1 MLDRSRSGSSH
12 RGSIRAGRHGL
23 SADGVSREEFLKLSG
38 AAGLFV
44 AGSGG
49 VVAALGGQAGA
60 QSTGGKGSF
69 SAPFAEPTID
79 GTPDGTR
86 TSNKCIKR
94 ADGTWQCKPAAGSVA
109 LLPDGRF
116 LYFNAL
122 EGTENIELTILTEID
137 EAFVNDQTR
146 VLTLGNGDEP
156 SWERPEPVDGGAN
169 PDGNDSTF
177 LLPEILVTDD
187 DKNDGA
193 LFCADLVHLPD
204 GSIIAVGGTDYY
216 EEANIVELEGL
227 RNSRVFNP
235 ADETWRQTGSMN
247 FGRWYP
253 TIVTLAN
260 NDIFVSS
267 GVTKLIKPVYPEDPQ
282 QSGRNVVQTE
292 TFNINNGQWTEN
304 SEAAQRSLPL
314 FPRNHLLPNG
324 HVLYNAGG
332 QAFNPF
338 GQAYDQALWN
348 IVGAYDP
355 QADAWSD
362 VGYAGFPLELNETG
376 LEQISAELEGDE
388 DDDSDGGLLGGAV
401 DGLTGALRN
410 LLGERAED
418 QQDLASKLGDALGE
432 SVDPTR
438 AASAAG
444 TGFRGSTFSIMMPLE
459 ADDNGNYNE
468 AEFLTAG
475 GVLGAVVL
483 NSPGTYVGTPFSRI
497 DTLSTGGEDIGYVSR
512 LTGPMNNRRWY
523 PTGVLLPTGEVMA
536 FSGGDRDGVV
546 APGLDRPIK
555 QAELFDPESE
565 TWKPMASGNNPR
577 TYHNT
582 AILMPDGRVLVG
594 GHAPISTAYLNNTN
608 LEEAGFSPNDG
619 RDPSFE
625 IYSPPY
631 VSEERPTISNSTDQ
645 PRPVSL
651 GQSLPIQTPD
661 AADIESVM
669 LVRRTTLTHLVDGD
683 QRAVKLPFEASG
695 NRITAQMPESP
706 AVAPAGQYL
715 VFVNRQGDNG
725 LVPSVAMPVQIPLES

>member
-1 MLDRSRSGSSH
+1 MLDRSRGS
-12 RGSIRAGRHGL
+12 RTRAGSVRGGKNGVIPDGL
-23 SADGVSREEFLKLSG
+23 SREEFLKLSG

-44 AGSGG
+44 VGSGG
-49 VVAALGGQAGA
+49 IVASLGSRARA
-60 QSTGGKGSF
+60 QTSGGGGSF
-69 SAPFAEPTID
+69 SAPFAEPTIA
-79 GTPDGTR
+79 GQR
-86 TSNKCIKR
+86 TSEKCIKIGDR
-94 ADGTWQCKPAAGSVA
+94 WVCKPAAGSVA

-122 EGTENIELTILTEID
+122 EGTENIETSILTEID
-137 EAFVNDQTR
+137 DAFVNDQTR
-146 VLTLGNGDEP
+146 VLTLGDNDRP
-156 SWERPEPVDGGAN
+156 NWIRPEPVDGGAN

-177 LLPEILVTDD
+177 LLGDILVTDD

-216 EEANIVELEGL
+216 EEAGITELEGL
-227 RNSRVFNP
+227 KNARVFNP
-235 ADETWRQTGSMN
+235 EDDTWRQTGSMN

-253 TIVTLAN
+253 TIVTLAS

-267 GVTKLIKPVYPEDPQ
+267 GVTKLLKPVYPEDPQ

-292 TFNINNGQWTEN
+292 TFDIKTGEWTEN
-304 SEAAQRSLPL
+304 GAAAQRSLPL

-338 GQAYDQALWN
+338 GQSYDQALWN
-348 IVGAYDP
+348 IVGTYDP
-355 QADAWSD
+355 DADAWSD
-362 VGYAGFPLELNETG
+362 VGYAGLPLELNETG
-376 LEQISAELEGDE
+376 LKQMQAELDSE
-388 DDDSDGGLLGGAV
+388 DSDDGGGLLGDDSLVGS
-401 DGLTGALRN
+401 LTEPLRD
-410 LLGERAED
+410 LVGERATSEED
-418 QQDLASKLGDALGE
+418 LTSKLEGALGTTLE
-432 SVDPTR
+432 QGEVV
-438 AASAAG
+438 SAAG
-444 TGFRGSTFSIMMPLE
+444 IGFRGSTFSMMLPLE
-459 ADDNGNYNE
+459 ADENGEYKK

-497 DTLSTGGEDIGYVSR
+497 DTLTTGGDEVGYVSR

-546 APGLDRPIK
+546 VPGLDRPIK

-594 GHAPISTAYLNNTN
+594 GHAPISTAYLSNIN

-631 VSEERPTISNSTDQ
+631 VSEERPVIENTTDQ

-651 GQSLPIQTPD
+651 GQSLPIRTPD

-683 QRAVKLPFEASG
+683 QRAVSLPFEESANG
-695 NRITAQMPESP
+695 LTARMPESG

-715 VFVNRQGDNG
+715 VFINSRGSDG
-725 LVPSVAMPVQIPLES
+725 LVPSVAMPVQIPLER

>member
-1 MLDRSRSGSSH
+1 MLDRSRSGSP
-12 RGSIRAGRHGL
+12 RKGGSSEGSRRDGL
-23 SADGVSREEFLKLSG
+23 SLGGFSREEFLKLSG

-49 VVAALGGQAGA
+49 VVAAFGDRAGA
-60 QSTGGKGSF
+60 QSTGGGGGSF
-69 SAPFAEPTID
+69 SAPFAEPTIA
-79 GTPDGTR
+79 GQR
-86 TSNKCIKR
+86 TSEKCIKIGDR
-94 ADGTWQCKPAAGSVA
+94 WVCKPAAGSVA
-109 LLPDGRF
+109 LLTDGRF

-122 EGTENIELTILTEID
+122 EGTENIETSILTEID
-137 EAFVNDQTR
+137 DAFVNDQTR
-146 VLTLGNGDEP
+146 VLTLGANDRP
-156 SWERPEPVDGGAN
+156 SWIRPEPVDGGAN

-177 LLPEILVTDD
+177 LLGDILVTDS

-216 EEANIVELEGL
+216 EEVGITELEGL
-227 RNSRVFNP
+227 KNCRVFNP
-235 ADETWRQTGSMN
+235 QDDTWRQTGSMN

-253 TIVTLAN
+253 TIVTLPN

-267 GVTKLIKPVYPEDPQ
+267 GVTKLLKPVYPEDPL

-292 TFNINNGQWTEN
+292 TFDIKTGEWTEN
-304 SEAAQRSLPL
+304 SAQAQRSLPL

-338 GQAYDQALWN
+338 GQSYDQALWN
-348 IVGAYDP
+348 IVGTYDP

-362 VGYAGFPLELNETG
+362 VGYAGLPLELNETG
-376 LEQISAELEGDE
+376 LEQITSGLGGDE
-388 DDDSDGGLLGGAV
+388 EEDSGLLGGV
-401 DGLTGALRN
+401 TDGLTGALN
-410 LLGERAED
+410 DLVGQRAED
-418 QQDLASKLGDALGE
+418 QEDLASKLGDALGS
-432 SVDPTR
+432 SVDPTEVV
-438 AASAAG
+438 SAAG
-444 TGFRGSTFSIMMPLE
+444 IGFRGSTFSMMLPLE
-459 ADDNGNYNE
+459 ANDNGEYDK

-497 DTLSTGGEDIGYVSR
+497 DTLTTGGDEVGYVSR

-555 QAELFDPESE
+555 QAELFDPETE
-565 TWKPMASGNNPR
+565 TWKPMASGNNAR

-594 GHAPISTAYLNNTN
+594 GHAPISTAYLSNIN

-631 VSEERPTISNSTDQ
+631 VSGERPVIQNSTDR

-651 GQSLPIQTPD
+651 GQSLNIRTPD

-669 LVRRTTLTHLVDGD
+669 LIRRTTLTHLVDGD
-683 QRAVKLPFEASG
+683 QRAIKLPFEASG
-695 NRITAQMPESP
+695 NGLTARMPSNP

-715 VFVNRQGDNG
+715 VFINARSGDG
-725 LVPSVAMPVQIPLES
+725 LVPSVAMPVQIPLAR

>member
-1 MLDRSRSGSSH
+1 MLDRSRG
-12 RGSIRAGRHGL
+12 RPLRLGDGGRANQDGAV
-23 SADGVSREEFLKLSG
+23 SNGVSREEFLKLSG

-44 AGSGG
+44 VGSGG
-49 VVAALGGQAGA
+49 VVAALGDRAGA
-60 QSTGGKGSF
+60 QSAGGGGSF
-69 SAPFAEPTID
+69 SAPFAEPTIA
-79 GTPDGTR
+79 GQR
-86 TSNKCIKR
+86 TSEKCIKI
-94 ADGTWQCKPAAGSVA
+94 DGRWVCKPAAGSVA

-122 EGTENIELTILTEID
+122 EGTENIETSILTEID
-137 EAFVNDQTR
+137 DAFVNDQTR
-146 VLTLGNGDEP
+146 VLTLGENDRP
-156 SWERPEPVDGGAN
+156 DWVRPEPVDGGAN

-177 LLPEILVTDD
+177 LLGDILVTDD

-216 EEANIVELEGL
+216 EEAGITELEGL
-227 RNSRVFNP
+227 KNARVFNP
-235 ADETWRQTGSMN
+235 RDNTWRQTGSMN

-253 TIVTLAN
+253 TVVTLAN

-267 GVTKLIKPVYPEDPQ
+267 GVTKLVKPVYPEDPQ

-292 TFNINNGQWTEN
+292 IFDIKTGEWSENGP
-304 SEAAQRSLPL
+304 AAQRSLPL

-338 GQAYDQALWN
+338 GQSYDQALWN
-348 IVGAYDP
+348 IVGTYDP

-362 VGYAGFPLELNETG
+362 VGYAGLPLELNETG
-376 LEQISAELEGDE
+376 LEQIASELGD
-388 DDDSDGGLLGGAV
+388 DDDSGGLIGGVA
-401 DGLTGALRN
+401 DGLTGALRD
-410 LLGERAED
+410 LVGTRAED
-418 QQDLASKLGDALGE
+418 QEDLASKLGDALGGT
-432 SVDPTR
+432 VDPTE

-444 TGFRGSTFSIMMPLE
+444 IGFRGSTFSMMLPLE
-459 ADDNGNYNE
+459 AGERGEYDK

-497 DTLSTGGEDIGYVSR
+497 DTLSTGGDEVGYVSR

-546 APGLDRPIK
+546 APGFDRPIK
-555 QAELFDPESE
+555 QAELFDPETE
-565 TWKPMASGNNPR
+565 TWRPMASGNNPR

-594 GHAPISTAYLNNTN
+594 GHAPISTAYLSNIN

-631 VSEERPTISNSTDQ
+631 VSEERPVIGNATER

-651 GQSLPIQTPD
+651 GQSLSIKTPD

-683 QRAVKLPFEASG
+683 QRAIKLPFETGG
-695 NRITAQMPESP
+695 NGLAARMPDSA

-715 VFVNRQGDNG
+715 VFINARGDSG
-725 LVPSVAMPVQIPLES
+725 LVPSVAMPVEIPLAR

>member
-1 MLDRSRSGSSH
+1 MLDRSRGDSPRRGSGSE
-12 RGSIRAGRHGL
+12 GL
-23 SADGVSREEFLKLSG
+23 GQDGLTLGGLSREEFLKLSG
-38 AAGLFV
+38 AAGLLV

-49 VVAALGGQAGA
+49 VAAVIGDQAGA
-60 QSTGGKGSF
+60 QAAGGGSF
-69 SAPFAEPTID
+69 SPPFAEPTIA
-79 GTPDGTR
+79 GRR
-86 TSNKCIKR
+86 TSEKCIKIEGR
-94 ADGTWQCKPAAGSVA
+94 WVCKPAAGSVA
-109 LLPDGRF
+109 LLPDGR
-116 LYFNAL
+116 LVYFNAL
-122 EGTENIELTILTEID
+122 EGTENIETSILTEID
-137 EAFVNDQTR
+137 DAFVNDQTR
-146 VLTLGNGDEP
+146 VLTLGPNDTP
-156 SWERPEPVDGGAN
+156 TWKRPEPVDGGAN

-177 LLPEILVTDD
+177 VLPDILITDD

-193 LFCADLVHLPD
+193 LFCADLLHLPD

-216 EEANIVELEGL
+216 EEAGITELEGL
-227 RNSRVFNP
+227 KNSRVFNP
-235 ADETWRQTGSMN
+235 KDNTWRQTGSMN

-253 TIVTLAN
+253 TIVTLPN

-267 GVTKLIKPVYPEDPQ
+267 GVTKLLKPVYPEDPQ

-292 TFNINNGQWTEN
+292 TFDIKTGKWSENGP
-304 SEAAQRSLPL
+304 AAQRSLPL

-338 GQAYDQALWN
+338 GQSYDQALWN
-348 IVGAYDP
+348 IVGTYDP

-362 VGYAGFPLELNETG
+362 VGYAGLPLELNETG
-376 LEQISAELEGDE
+376 LKQMASELGG
-388 DDDSDGGLLGGAV
+388 DDDSGGLLGGV
-401 DGLTGALRN
+401 TDGLTGALKN
-410 LLGERAED
+410 LVGQRAES
-418 QQDLASKLGDALGE
+418 QQDLASKLGDALG
-432 SVDPTR
+432 SPVDPTEV
-438 AASAAG
+438 ASAAG
-444 TGFRGSTFSIMMPLE
+444 IGFRGSTFSMMMPLE
-459 ADDNGNYNE
+459 ANENGEYND

-475 GVLGAVVL
+475 GVLGGVVL

-497 DTLSTGGEDIGYVSR
+497 DTLSTRGDEIRYVSR

-546 APGLDRPIK
+546 APGLDKPIK
-555 QAELFDPESE
+555 QAELFNPETE
-565 TWKPMASGNNPR
+565 TWRPMASGRNAR

-594 GHAPISTAYLNNTN
+594 GHAPISTAYLSNIN

-625 IYSPPY
+625 IYTPPY
-631 VSEERPTISNSTDQ
+631 VSEERPVIKNSTDQ

-651 GQSLPIQTPD
+651 GQSLNIKTPD

-669 LVRRTTLTHLVDGD
+669 LIRRTTLTHLVDGD
-683 QRAVKLPFEASG
+683 QRAIKLPFETGS
-695 NRITAQMPESP
+695 NSVTAQMPSET

-715 VFVNRQGDNG
+715 VFINARGGNG
-725 LVPSVAMPVQIPLES
+725 LVPSVAMPVEIPLAR

>member
-1 MLDRSRSGSSH
+1 MLDRSRSDSPR
-12 RGSIRAGRHGL
+12 RGSGSEDLGQDGL
-23 SADGVSREEFLKLSG
+23 TLDGLSREEFLKLSG
-38 AAGLFV
+38 AAGLLV

-49 VVAALGGQAGA
+49 VAAVLGDQASA
-60 QSTGGKGSF
+60 QAAGGGSF
-69 SAPFAEPTID
+69 SPPFAEPTIA
-79 GTPDGTR
+79 GRR
-86 TSNKCIKR
+86 TSEKCIKI
-94 ADGTWQCKPAAGSVA
+94 DGRWVCKPAAGSVA

-116 LYFNAL
+116 VYFNAL
-122 EGTENIELTILTEID
+122 EGTENIETSILTEID
-137 EAFVNDQTR
+137 DAFVNDQTR
-146 VLTLGNGDEP
+146 VLTLGPNDRP
-156 SWERPEPVDGGAN
+156 TWKRPEPVDGGAN

-177 LLPEILVTDD
+177 VLPDILITDD

-193 LFCADLVHLPD
+193 LFCADLLHLPD

-216 EEANIVELEGL
+216 EEAGITELEGL
-227 RNSRVFNP
+227 KNSRVFNP
-235 ADETWRQTGSMN
+235 KDNTWRQTGSMN

-253 TIVTLAN
+253 TIVTLPN

-292 TFNINNGQWTEN
+292 TFDIKTGKWSEN
-304 SEAAQRSLPL
+304 SAAAQRSLPL

-338 GQAYDQALWN
+338 GQSYDQALWN
-348 IVGAYDP
+348 IVGTYGP

-362 VGYAGFPLELNETG
+362 MGYAGLPLELNETG
-376 LEQISAELEGDE
+376 LEQMASELRE
-388 DDDSDGGLLGGAV
+388 DSDSGGLLGRV
-401 DGLTGALRN
+401 KGLTGALKN
-410 LLGERAED
+410 LVGQRAES
-418 QQDLASKLGDALGE
+418 QQDLASKLGSALG
-432 SVDPTR
+432 SPVDPTE

-444 TGFRGSTFSIMMPLE
+444 IGFRGSTFSMMMPLE
-459 ADDNGNYNE
+459 ANENGEYND

-475 GVLGAVVL
+475 GVLGGVVL

-497 DTLSTGGEDIGYVSR
+497 DTLSTRGDQIGYVSR

-546 APGLDRPIK
+546 APGLDKPIK
-555 QAELFDPESE
+555 QAELFDPETE
-565 TWKPMASGNNPR
+565 TWKPMASGRNAR

-594 GHAPISTAYLNNTN
+594 GHAPISTAYLSNIN

-625 IYSPPY
+625 IYTPPY
-631 VSEERPTISNSTDQ
+631 ISEDRPVIKNSTDQ
-645 PRPVSL
+645 PLPVSL
-651 GQSLPIQTPD
+651 GQSLAIKTPD

-669 LVRRTTLTHLVDGD
+669 LIRRTTLTHLVDGD

-695 NRITAQMPESP
+695 GRVTAQMPSQP

-715 VFVNRQGDNG
+715 VFINSRGPNG
-725 LVPSVAMPVQIPLES
+725 LVPSVAMPIEIPLAR

>member
-1 MLDRSRSGSSH
+1 MLDRSRSDSPRQSGSGT
-12 RGSIRAGRHGL
+12 GSDRYGL
-23 SADGVSREEFLKLSG
+23 IASGVSREEFLKLSG

-49 VVAALGGQAGA
+49 VVAALGSRAGA
-60 QSTGGKGSF
+60 QSTGGGGSF

-79 GTPDGTR
+79 GTPGGTR

-109 LLPDGRF
+109 LLPDGRY

-122 EGTENIELTILTEID
+122 EGTENIEVSILTEID

-146 VLTLGNGDEP
+146 VLTLGPGDDP

-177 LLPEILVTDD
+177 LLGDILVTDD

-193 LFCADLVHLPD
+193 LFCSDLVHLPD

-216 EEANIVELEGL
+216 EEAGITELEGL
-227 RNSRVFNP
+227 KNARVFNP
-235 ADETWRQTGSMN
+235 EDDTWWQTGSMN

-253 TIVTLAN
+253 TVVTLAN

-267 GVTKLIKPVYPEDPQ
+267 GVTKLLKPVYPEEPT

-292 TFNINNGQWTEN
+292 TFNIKTGEWIENG
-304 SEAAQRSLPL
+304 SMAQRSLPL

-338 GQAYDQALWN
+338 GQSYDQALWN
-348 IVGAYDP
+348 IVGTYDP
-355 QADAWSD
+355 EADAWTD
-362 VGYAGFPLELNETG
+362 IGYAGLPLELNETG
-376 LEQISAELEGDE
+376 LQQIEEKLGTG
-388 DDDSDGGLLGGAV
+388 DDSLLGGV
-401 DGLTGALRN
+401 GDVLNSLTGETAT
-410 LLGERAED
+410 D
-418 QQDLASKLGDALGE
+418 QGDLTSKLEGALNTTLQQAE
-432 SVDPTR
+432 V
-438 AASAAG
+438 ASAAG
-444 TGFRGSTFSIMMPLE
+444 IGFRGSTFSIMLPLE
-459 ADDNGNYNE
+459 PDFRGNYEE
-468 AEFLTAG
+468 AQFLTAG

-512 LTGPMNNRRWY
+512 LTGPMNNQRWY
-523 PTGVLLPTGEVMA
+523 PSGVLMPTGEVMA

-555 QAELFDPESE
+555 EAELFDPESE
-565 TWKPMASGNNPR
+565 TWRPMASGNNPR

-594 GHAPISTAYLNNTN
+594 GHAPISTLYLSNIN

-631 VSEERPTISNSTDQ
+631 IFEDRPTIENSTDQ

-669 LVRRTTLTHLVDGD
+669 LMRRTSTTHLVDGD
-683 QRAVKLPFEASG
+683 QRGVKLPFEASG
-695 NRITAQMPESP
+695 SRITAQMPNEP
-706 AVAPAGQYL
+706 AVAPAGQYM
-715 VFVNRQGDNG
+715 VFINRRSGNG
-725 LVPSVAMPVQIPLES
+725 LVPSVAMPVQIPLAR

>member
-12 RGSIRAGRHGL
+12 RGNVGPGRDGL

-38 AAGLFV
+38 AAGLVV

-49 VVAALGGQAGA
+49 VVAALGSRASA
-60 QSTGGKGSF
+60 QSAGGGGSF

-79 GTPDGTR
+79 GTPNGTR

-94 ADGTWQCKPAAGSVA
+94 ADGRWQCKPAAGSVA

-122 EGTENIELTILTEID
+122 EGTENIELSILTEID
-137 EAFVNDQTR
+137 TAFVNDQTR
-146 VLTLGNGDEP
+146 VLTLGPGDDP
-156 SWERPEPVDGGAN
+156 SWERPEPNDGGAN

-177 LLPEILVTDD
+177 LLGDILVTDD

-204 GSIIAVGGTDYY
+204 GSVIAVGGTDYY
-216 EEANIVELEGL
+216 EEVGITELEGL
-227 RNSRVFNP
+227 KNCRVFNP

-253 TIVTLAN
+253 TVVTLAN

-267 GVTKLIKPVYPEDPQ
+267 GVTKLLKPVYPEDPQ

-292 TFNINNGQWTEN
+292 TFNIKTGEWSEN
-304 SEAAQRSLPL
+304 SAAAQRSLPL

-338 GQAYDQALWN
+338 GQSYDQALWN

-355 QADAWSD
+355 QADAWTD
-362 VGYAGFPLELNETG
+362 IGYAGLPLELNETG
-376 LEQISAELEGDE
+376 LQQLEEKLGTG
-388 DDDSDGGLLGGAV
+388 DDSLLGGV
-401 DGLTGALRN
+401 GDVLNSLTGETAT
-410 LLGERAED
+410 D
-418 QQDLASKLGDALGE
+418 QGDLTSKLEGALNTTLQQAE
-432 SVDPTR
+432 V
-438 AASAAG
+438 ASAAG
-444 TGFRGSTFSIMMPLE
+444 IGFRGSTFSIMLPLE
-459 ADDNGNYNE
+459 PDFRGNYEE
-468 AEFLTAG
+468 AQFLTAG

-483 NSPGTYVGTPFSRI
+483 NSPGTYVGTPLSRI

-546 APGLDRPIK
+546 APGLDKPIK

-594 GHAPISTAYLNNTN
+594 GHAPISTAYLSNIN

-631 VSEERPTISNSTDQ
+631 VSEERPTIENSTER

-651 GQSLPIQTPD
+651 GQSLNIQTPD

-669 LVRRTTLTHLVDGD
+669 LMRRTTLTHLVDGD
-683 QRAVKLPFEASG
+683 QRGVKLPFEASG
-695 NRITAQMPESP
+695 SGITAQMPDNP

-715 VFVNRQGDNG
+715 VFINRKGENG
-725 LVPSVAMPVQIPLES
+725 LVPSVAMPVQIPLSG